1 MQIRVGTMNDLD
13 ALVRIYETARRYMVE
28 SGNPHQWGDGRPT
41 RSELAAS
48 LEEGV
53 VRAGVDEDDVPRF
66 AFTVY
71 SEPDPTYQR
80 IYEGAWLSDEPYVTI
95 HRVASDGTARGVFSQ
110 AAAYA
115 IDHARELGMPSVR
128 VDTHDDNKT
137 MQHVI
142 TKAGFT
148 RCGYIHLEDG
158 DPRIAYELLL

>member
-1 MQIRVGTMNDLD
+1 MQIRVGTMDDLD

-41 RSELAAS
+41 REELAAS
-48 LEEGV
+48 LKEGV
-53 VRAGVDEDDVPRF
+53 VRVGVGEDDVPRF

-95 HRVASDGTARGVFSQ
+95 HRVASDGTARGAFSQ

-115 IDHARELGMPSVR
+115 IGRARELGMRSVR

-142 TKAGFT
+142 GKAGFA